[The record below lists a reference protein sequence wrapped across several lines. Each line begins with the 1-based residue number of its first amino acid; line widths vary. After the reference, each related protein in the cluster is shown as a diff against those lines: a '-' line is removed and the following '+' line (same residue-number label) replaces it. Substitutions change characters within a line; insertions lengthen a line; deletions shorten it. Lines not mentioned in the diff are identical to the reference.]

1 MVIIMYQ
8 SILFKAPGR
17 CSNSP
22 IVILNALSL
31 RQSLTLGSR
40 LSRTLSMAW
49 QWLKCRCTPGRL
61 ITSAC
66 AICAVTAFFAGLES
80 AVTRSEEAHLLL
92 AISTAVGLPLAII
105 GAFITSTSG
114 KEVKNVRI

>member
-1 MVIIMYQ
+1 MPDLMYQ
-8 SILFKAPGR
+8 TILFKAPGR
-17 CSNSP
+17 RSNSP
-22 IVILNALSL
+22 VVILNALSL

-61 ITSAC
+61 ISSAC
-66 AICAVTAFFAGLES
+66 AICAITAFFAGLES